1 MGKGSKSKRFSQQ
14 SADSVKKHDERFPYR
29 DRFSE
34 AERKRAETDTHTVG
48 GF

>member
-1 MGKGSKSKRFSQQ
+1 MGKRSKSKRFSQQ

-29 DRFSE
+29 SRFTD
-34 AERKRAETDTHTVG
+34 AERKQEEADKHTVG